1 MITGSAVLAS
11 LGSGSA
17 VLAWVQAPHWG
28 KKERKIG
35 VGEKNETSE
44 RNEPRCSLGRGFAR
58 RYFSY
63 LTPKLPF
70 STTSETGSRLP
81 PPFLSPVS
89 SRFIFMHVRASSSI
103 PADPTIS
110 EPGTGYF
117 RRCLKSRGILPTNSR
132 TLLAPV
138 SFPQKKTCFRVI
150 VILSESAIDHWM
162 SLNCTESKREFS
174 WLIRKKKTW
183 KDLLLKCSYLI
194 SYNRLDHYI
203 DIKRILKGQKLFTLS
218 TVTMKQT
225 TNR

>member
-1 MITGSAVLAS
+1 
-11 LGSGSA
+11 
-17 VLAWVQAPHWG
+17 
-28 KKERKIG
+28 
-35 VGEKNETSE
+35 
-44 RNEPRCSLGRGFAR
+44 
-58 RYFSY
+58 
-63 LTPKLPF
+63 
-70 STTSETGSRLP
+70 
-81 PPFLSPVS
+81 
-89 SRFIFMHVRASSSI
+89 MHVRASSSI

-110 EPGTGYF
+110 EPGTDYF
-117 RRCLKSRGILPTNSR
+117 RRCLQSHGILSTNSR

-174 WLIRKKKTW
+174 WLMRKKKTW
-183 KDLLLKCSYLI
+183 KDLLLKCSSLI

-218 TVTMKQT
+218 TVTMNQT